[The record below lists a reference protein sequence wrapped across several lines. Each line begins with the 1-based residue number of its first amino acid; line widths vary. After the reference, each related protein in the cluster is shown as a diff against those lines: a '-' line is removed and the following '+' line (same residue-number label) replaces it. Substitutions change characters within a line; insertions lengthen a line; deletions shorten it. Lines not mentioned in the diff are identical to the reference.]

1 MPFRRQS
8 YIENAR
14 RIIVK
19 VGSNVLTER
28 DGLNLRAVRA
38 ISRQICGLIDGGRQV
53 LLVTSGAMAAG
64 LRKIGLAARPESVP
78 QRQAVAA
85 VGQAG
90 LIMEYE
96 NAFERYGL
104 KVAQVL
110 LTSDGISNR
119 KRYLNARNTL
129 NTLLDWQVIPIINEN
144 DTVAVESIEFGDND
158 NLAAITALLMDA
170 DLLVNLTDI
179 DGLYTRDPRV
189 YPDASLIP
197 EVSVFKK
204 DLEAYA
210 GCIAGPLGKGG
221 MLSKIRAARKVTAA
235 GIAMIIANGCQ
246 ENILQTIFSGRT
258 TGTFFFPRKQRM
270 TSRKS
275 WIGYSVRPEGTV
287 IIDAGAAHA
296 VLKRGKSLLP
306 SGVVRV
312 EGTFDV
318 GAPVRFS
325 GPDGTPLGMGLVN
338 YSSSDLARIRGLKS
352 GDIPKRLGHKTF
364 DEVIHRNNLTITFD
378 DAAESGPKY
387 PAHKTGPAATGK
399 IQHVH

>member
-1 MPFRRQS
+1 MTFSRQS
-8 YIENAR
+8 CLENAR

-19 VGSNVLTER
+19 VGSNVLTEP
-28 DGLNLRAVRA
+28 DGLNLRVVRA
-38 ISRQICGLIDGGRQV
+38 ISRQICGLIDSDRQV

-78 QRQAVAA
+78 RRQAVAA

-96 NAFERYGL
+96 NAFERYGF
-104 KVAQVL
+104 KVAQIL

-129 NTLLDWQVIPIINEN
+129 NTLLAWQVIPIINEN

-179 DGLYTRDPRV
+179 DGLYTRDPRLHR
-189 YPDASLIP
+189 DACLVP
-197 EVSVFKK
+197 EVSVFEK
-204 DLEAYA
+204 DIETYA
-210 GCIAGPLGKGG
+210 GDIAGPLGRGG
-221 MLSKIRAARKVTAA
+221 MLSKIRAAKKVTAA

-246 ENILQTIFSGRT
+246 ENILQTIFSGRP
-258 TGTFFFPRKQRM
+258 TGTFFVPRRQRM
-270 TSRKS
+270 PSRKC
-275 WIGYSVRPEGTV
+275 WIGYSVKPEGV
-287 IIDAGAAHA
+287 LIIDAGAAHA
-296 VLKRGKSLLP
+296 VLRRGKSLLP

-312 EGTFDV
+312 EGSFDV
-318 GAPVRFS
+318 GAPVRLS
-325 GPDGTPLGMGLVN
+325 GPDGTQLGIGLVN
-338 YSSSDLARIRGLKS
+338 YASSDLCRIRGLKS
-352 GDIPKRLGHKTF
+352 GDIAQCIGHKPF

-378 DAAESGPKY
+378 AATERSAAFPVQ
-387 PAHKTGPAATGK
+387 KTG
-399 IQHVH
+399 